1 MSQVKIK
8 EHMFTIDEVAKALS
22 VSRRTVERLI
32 KKGALRA
39 YQVGGQKRIPP
50 VAVEQM
56 LRQVELPNN
65 YDEAWQ
71 PLDLF

>member
-1 MSQVKIK
+1 MDDIKIK
-8 EHMFTIDEVAKALS
+8 EHMFTIAEVAEALS

-32 KKGALRA
+32 QRGELRA

-56 LRQVELPNN
+56 LRGAELPSS
-65 YDEAWQ
+65 YDDTWQ

>member
-1 MSQVKIK
+1 MEDINIK

-32 KKGALRA
+32 KKGELRA

>member
-8 EHMFTIDEVAKALS
+8 EHMFTIAQVAEVLN

-32 KKGALRA
+32 KKGELRA
-39 YQVGGQKRIPP
+39 FQVGGQKRISP

-56 LRQVELPNN
+56 LRKVELPNN
-65 YDEAWQ
+65 YDTAWQ
-71 PLDLF
+71 KLDLF

>member
-1 MSQVKIK
+1 MGEINIK

-32 KKGALRA
+32 KKGELRA

-56 LRQVELPNN
+56 LRQVELPHN
-65 YDEAWQ
+65 YNEAWQ

>member
-1 MSQVKIK
+1 MEDIKIK
-8 EHMFTIDEVAKALS
+8 EHMFTIDEVAQALS

-32 KKGALRA
+32 KKGDLRA

>member
-32 KKGALRA
+32 KKGELRA

>member
-8 EHMFTIDEVAKALS
+8 EHMFTIAQVAEALS

-32 KKGALRA
+32 KRGDLRA

-56 LRQVELPNN
+56 LRKVELPNN
-65 YDEAWQ
+65 YDTTWQ
-71 PLDLF
+71 KLDLF

>member
-1 MSQVKIK
+1 VEDINIK

-32 KKGALRA
+32 KKGELRA